1 MSPRA
6 APRYRAWASRISRYF
21 SMVMILNNAAFIL
34 QWMILF
40 HIKEDIGGYT
50 MREVMLL
57 WGLAA
62 STFGLSRIL
71 FARAWLPSS
80 RAKAARIAAPVTVN
94 SRNRSSRFT
103 LKQNTHNLMEARM

>member
-1 MSPRA
+1 MSTA
-6 APRYRAWASRISRYF
+6 VKNQLRICLLAIKYNIMREMLNRVTF
-21 SMVMILNNAAFIL
+21 LTNIGFMILNNATFIL

-71 FARAWLPSS
+71 FARAQE
-80 RAKAARIAAPVTVN
+80 RAA
-94 SRNRSSRFT
+94 
-103 LKQNTHNLMEARM
+103 